1 MDCNEYRE
9 KFVHEEMSQKE
20 REEFAEHIKRCSEC
34 RRFVEKYNDARDF
47 IKFRTEYIPSRF
59 LEEKIISKIK
69 AKKSM
74 RRLYEVAVPTVA
86 VVIVGLFFVVKP
98 LSGRQIMYEK
108 VASTGIEML
117 SSNHA
122 TQTNTNSDLGYLVKI
137 KYASDQF

>member
-20 REEFAEHIKRCSEC
+20 RKEFAEHIKHCSGC
-34 RRFVEKYNDARDF
+34 RSFVEKYNDARDF
-47 IKFRTEYIPSRF
+47 IKFRTEYIPSKF

-69 AKKSM
+69 AKKSIK
-74 RRLYEVAVPTVA
+74 RLYKVAVPTVA
-86 VVIVGLFFVVKP
+86 IMVVGLFFVIKP

-108 VASTGIEML
+108 VASAGIEML
-117 SSNHA
+117 NSNHA
-122 TQTNTNSDLGYLVKI
+122 TQTNTNSDFSYLVKI